1 MSERKDDSKFSGN
14 QGEGNREAAREYNEQ
29 QQEFVDKGGVE
40 KAAEQAKKAVVSEE
54 REGLEQAEKEGKSH
68 AKDFDPN
75 VKLEH

>member
-14 QGEGNREAAREYNEQ
+14 QGEGNREAAGEYNEQ

-40 KAAEQAKKAVVSEE
+40 KAAEQAKKAVESEE
-54 REGLEQAEKEGKSH
+54 REDLEQAEKEGKGH

-75 VKLEH
+75 VTREH